1 MSRDV
6 GTGTG
11 SMRIELLTEC
21 DALIFDIDGT
31 LWNASPASAK
41 GWTRG
46 LAKLGIDRTITT
58 KQIEQVAGH
67 PYEQCV
73 DILMPGLREQ
83 YPTLLDTLNACETE
97 VVMAEGG
104 RFYDGVI
111 TGMQQL
117 ARNYK
122 IFLVSNCQEWYLNLF
137 LHFSGFRTV
146 LTGVDCHGLS
156 GLPKHEMLVRIKRDH
171 ALSNP
176 VYVGDTAG
184 DEAAAKMSSVE
195 FIHGAWGFGK
205 PEGKVRTV
213 HSFAELLS
221 SLTTT
226 NRQ

>member
-1 MSRDV
+1 MKYLS
-6 GTGTG
+6 
-11 SMRIELLTEC
+11 LLTHS

-83 YPTLLDTLNACETE
+83 YPRLLDTLNECETE

-111 TGMQQL
+111 AGMPQL
-117 ARNYK
+117 SSSYK

-137 LHFSGFRTV
+137 LHFSGFRPV
-146 LTGVDCHGLS
+146 LNGVDCHGLS
-156 GLPKHEMLVRIKRDH
+156 GLPKQDMLARIKHERG
-171 ALSNP
+171 LRNP
-176 VYVGDTAG
+176 VYFGDTAG
-184 DEAAAKMSSVE
+184 DEAAAMAANVTFVHVS
-195 FIHGAWGFGK
+195 WGFGK
-205 PEGKVRTV
+205 PEGKPRTIT
-213 HSFAELLS
+213 SFAELLG
-221 SLTTT
+221 SLTAE
-226 NRQ
+226 NKKK